1 VGNTK
6 DTFYL
11 AIGETFKIKLEGFG
25 NIVLID
31 LFPELID
38 RKIVATVLA
47 LVTLSIF
54 DHTAFYDS
62 I

>member
-1 VGNTK
+1 
-6 DTFYL
+6 
-11 AIGETFKIKLEGFG
+11 
-25 NIVLID
+25 LID

-38 RKIVATVLA
+38 RKIVVTVLA
-47 LVTLSIF
+47 FVTLSIF